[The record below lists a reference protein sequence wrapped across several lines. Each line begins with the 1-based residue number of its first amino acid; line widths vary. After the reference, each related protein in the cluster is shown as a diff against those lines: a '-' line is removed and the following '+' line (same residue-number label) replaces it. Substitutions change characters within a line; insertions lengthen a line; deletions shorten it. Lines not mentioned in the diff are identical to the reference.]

1 MKITSFNP
9 LIVTKDAE
17 NVIKL
22 FEDLGFEKR
31 HSKTT
36 ETNKM
41 NVSSVS
47 MRDAN
52 GFHVDV
58 SQVGTLQKDMTVIR
72 MNVDDLEEAENL
84 LIRHGFVNTNP
95 EKTAETPSHKS
106 IFMVSPSGFAID
118 VIKHIKNHD

>member
-31 HSKTT
+31 HSKTS
-36 ETNKM
+36 ETNDM
-41 NVSSVS
+41 SVAS
-47 MRDAN
+47 VRMRDEN

-58 SQVGTLQKDMTVIR
+58 SQVATLPRDMTVISQF
-72 MNVDDLEEAENL
+72 DSL
-84 LIRHGFVNTNP
+84 H
-95 EKTAETPSHKS
+95 
-106 IFMVSPSGFAID
+106 SP
-118 VIKHIKNHD
+118 VRQ

>member
-36 ETNKM
+36 ETNNM
-41 NVSSVS
+41 NVASVR

-106 IFMVSPSGFAID
+106 IFMVSPSGLAID